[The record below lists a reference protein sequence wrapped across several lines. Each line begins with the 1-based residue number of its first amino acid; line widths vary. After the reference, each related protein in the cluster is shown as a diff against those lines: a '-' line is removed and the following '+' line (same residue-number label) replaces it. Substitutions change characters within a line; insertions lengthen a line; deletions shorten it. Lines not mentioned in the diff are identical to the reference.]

1 MGVFQNRGV
10 CGQAFPSFPSPNP
23 LPRPFCSRPDFR
35 ASRTRKLLD
44 LAAQYFVRLL
54 RERLLRRQAHS
65 GIFRGSLL
73 RRQEET
79 ASCRLCRKGLQEQF
93 VAKSDGAE
101 YVCRSSRACSYFC
114 SLDALASY
122 ERVQFR
128 GGDAPL
134 YQHQRACALR
144 VSHSVKNVGRPYF
157 TCRERWPSTF
167 SCWADLEVT
176 LRPLPSQRP
185 FKEEEEAGQGREIR
199 IAVQEKKLWLCLL

>member
-1 MGVFQNRGV
+1 M
-10 CGQAFPSFPSPNP
+10 
-23 LPRPFCSRPDFR
+23 
-35 ASRTRKLLD
+35 
-44 LAAQYFVRLL
+44 
-54 RERLLRRQAHS
+54 
-65 GIFRGSLL
+65 
-73 RRQEET
+73 
-79 ASCRLCRKGLQEQF
+79 
-93 VAKSDGAE
+93 AKSDGAE

-122 ERVQFR
+122 ERVQLDVTRAFR

-167 SCWADLEVT
+167 SCWPDLEVT

-199 IAVQEKKLWLCLL
+199 IAVQEKKTVVVLIMKVTHTKNPL